1 SYAYPAASLYGQVG
15 IKALYR
21 KISAHLPSFSGWGG
35 KFFRAFMSAV
45 SVGGVYFLPFYLYGK
60 LVKKPAS
67 SSGSGSN
74 SNNSSLSGI
83 IRNYFT
89 GNWRTLLPGLF
100 APALTLLT
108 LWF

>member
-1 SYAYPAASLYGQVG
+1 
-15 IKALYR
+15 
-21 KISAHLPSFSGWGG
+21 
-35 KFFRAFMSAV
+35 MSAV